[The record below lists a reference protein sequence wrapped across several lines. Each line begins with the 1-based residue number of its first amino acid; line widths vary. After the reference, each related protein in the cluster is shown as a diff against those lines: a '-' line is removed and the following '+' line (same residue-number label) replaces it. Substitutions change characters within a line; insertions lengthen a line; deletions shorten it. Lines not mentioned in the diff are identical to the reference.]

1 VRAAASEGTPAERAA
16 RGSSHAAEA
25 DVCEAAL
32 RRLAA
37 GGLVAFPTETL
48 WALGA
53 DATSEASVTLLRDW
67 KGRDAAQPVSVFVE
81 GVAALEALGAELPT
95 AARRLAERLW
105 PGPLTLV
112 LRCPGRFASGVARA
126 DGAVGF
132 RCSPHPV
139 AAELVRRS
147 ARAGLGP
154 LTATS
159 LNRSGA
165 APARSRAEAAAL
177 CGAEGQEPWLLFAA
191 GPDAGGGA
199 PSSVV
204 DLTGPRPALLREGA
218 VAAAVIEAVAE
229 GRQPAAAE
237 GLAATRPGAPR

>member
-1 VRAAASEGTPAERAA
+1 MDGY
-16 RGSSHAAEA
+16 
-25 DVCEAAL
+25 AL
-32 RRLAA
+32 ALERLAA

-53 DATSEASVTLLRDW
+53 DASSAAAVTLLRRW
-67 KGRDAAQPVSVFVE
+67 KGRESERPISVFVA
-81 GVAALEALGAELPT
+81 GVEALAEVGAVLPE
-95 AARRLAERLW
+95 AGRRLAARWW

-112 LRCPGRFASGVARA
+112 LRCARRLAPGVARA

-139 AAELVRRS
+139 AAELVRRD

-165 APARSRAEAAAL
+165 PPARSRGEAAAL
-177 CGAEGQEPWLLFAA
+177 CADALEAPWLLPVP

-204 DLTGPRPALLREGA
+204 DLTGPHPLVLREGA
-218 VAAAVIEAVAE
+218 VAAAAIEAVAS
-229 GRQPAAAE
+229 GFPHRTGAAS
-237 GLAATRPGAPR
+237 